1 MSRVLST
8 AEAKQ
13 AVTRMQTII
22 NSGLAEQIKQL
33 DAQGRVLSD
42 PNVWDGNLAQ
52 SFRGDWPATSQS
64 LQKIQQ
70 ELEQLRTRVQQIN
83 ANIMSAGGN
92 AA

>member
-13 AVTRMQTII
+13 AVTRMQSII
-22 NSGLAEQIKQL
+22 NNGLLDQINQL
-33 DAQGRVLSD
+33 DSQGRVLSD

-52 SFRGDWPATSQS
+52 SFRGDWPTTSRS

-70 ELEQLRTRVQQIN
+70 DLEALRAKVQQIN
-83 ANIMSAGGN
+83 ADIMTAGGN
-92 AA
+92 AG

>member
-22 NSGLAEQIKQL
+22 NNGLVEQINQL
-33 DAQGRVLSD
+33 DSQGRVLSD

-52 SFRGDWPATSQS
+52 GFRADWPTTSRS
-64 LQKIQQ
+64 LQKIRQD
-70 ELEQLRTRVQQIN
+70 LEALRAKVAQIN
-83 ANIMSAGGN
+83 ADIMTAGGN
-92 AA
+92 A